1 MAPRPIWKDYLKL
14 SFVSCP
20 VALIA
25 PAPEQSNVINLMD
38 ALHRSVRSE
47 GSSHARTHPAPKRRA
62 KRPRLKRA
70 S

>member
-1 MAPRPIWKDYLKL
+1 MAPRPIWKGYLKL

-25 PAPEQSNVINLMD
+25 PAPEQSNVINH
-38 ALHRSVRSE
+38 ALRRSVRSE
-47 GSSHARTHPAPKRRA
+47 GSSHARTHPAAKRRA